1 MDNFTSS
8 RFTFKKKECSE
19 TREVLL
25 DAGLIEEHAT
35 SLDSGGAAPL
45 RESTSGSNARVSGL
59 KLDDHMLGVKDH
71 LEAAEDL
78 LVEALLDLRASREIL
93 NDAVKLGKANHLAI
107 GEVSDVGHATEE
119 QEVMLAH

>member
-35 SLDSGGAAPL
+35 SLDSGGTAPL

-59 KLDDHMLGVKDH
+59 EFDDHVLGVKDL
-71 LEAAEDL
+71 LEAAENL

-93 NDAVKLGKANHLAI
+93 NDAVQLGKANHLAI
-107 GEVSDVGHATEE
+107 GEVPYVGNATEE

>member
-8 RFTFKKKECSE
+8 SFTFKKKECSE

-25 DAGLIEEHAT
+25 DAGLIEKLAT
-35 SLDSGGAAPL
+35 SLDSGGAAAL

-59 KLDDHMLGVKDH
+59 EFDDHMLGVKDL

-78 LVEALLDLRASREIL
+78 LVEALLDLRASRKIL
-93 NDAVKLGKANHLAI
+93 NDAVKLGKANHLTI
-107 GEVSDVGHATEE
+107 GEVPDMGHATEE